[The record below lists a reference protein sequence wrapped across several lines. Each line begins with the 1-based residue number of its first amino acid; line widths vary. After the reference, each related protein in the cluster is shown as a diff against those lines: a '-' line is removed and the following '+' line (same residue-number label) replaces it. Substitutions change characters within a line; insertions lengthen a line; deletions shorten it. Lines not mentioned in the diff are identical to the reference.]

1 MLHMDPFWVMKLN
14 FIFHTVAKWRWWE
27 IEDLPL
33 FWCTLTFH
41 FLCGPFSMS
50 TAVPELS
57 VSWEPFHHLNP
68 SLNRPLS
75 STRRHLVWVLLALN
89 NINNNNLNNLNK
101 LNNLNRF
108 IKLSDQLTWC
118 SNSRLFQLAFY
129 LPAQLRLT
137 WKLWLRVWI
146 AIRPAE
152 VPAASVPS
160 ATNAA
165 STVSSTRAVTCAYA
179 TIALWLSIMAEG
191 QPAVKDCVPF
201 AELLSV
207 TSFEPTDL
215 SSFNSIDTWKTNK
228 PTKNPFPSFSVF
240 FSFKSQQMKWC
251 FLLSLDALV
260 GSDGPYYP
268 STKVTGIR
276 TFNSFSSNH

>member
-68 SLNRPLS
+68 FLKRPLS
-75 STRRHLVWVLLALN
+75 STRRHLVWLLLAL
-89 NINNNNLNNLNK
+89 NNNNLNNNN

-129 LPAQLRLT
+129 LRAQLRLT

-152 VPAASVPS
+152 VPAASAPS

-201 AELLSV
+201 AELLFV

-228 PTKNPFPSFSVF
+228 KPFSSSSFSVYF
-240 FSFKSQQMKWC
+240 FLQKSTNEMVFPSLTRCPSRFRWS
-251 FLLSLDALV
+251 LL
-260 GSDGPYYP
+260 P

-276 TFNSFSSNH
+276 TFNSFSSNN